1 MIKDKYIPR
10 ASERHS
16 HNWCVPYATAVVTGR
31 DYDEIYKVFNDTL
44 HRRVKGVCNSE
55 THLVAAKYGVNLKNK
70 YGVKSLPPKLN
81 MMADSHMAGY
91 GRNMMNVEGYEG
103 VHNIRNINKVVT
115 ALRNTKDYIEER
127 MSSGDWWIK
136 EDNLW
141 TKPDPDSY
149 ISSGSSF
156 KKKLYERWLETAEE
170 TFKTRYYFVRIYG
183 HMMVYDYEKDLIID
197 NHSMKW
203 ESPNDHVHRLKIV
216 KEFMP
221 VIYTDDFV
229 PVEPSPRPTGVS
241 EKARLTKL
249 YYNRTRRLCKKHNI
263 TIEMVGKPKNW
274 KEVIFKIGDRKIAA
288 MTPKTKED
296 NWTPEWK
303 VAYEW
308 LKKKEF

>member
-44 HRRVKGVCNSE
+44 HRRVKGVGNSE
-55 THLVAAKYGVNLKNK
+55 THLVAAKYGVNLNNR
-70 YGVKSLPPKLN
+70 YAVNGFTSSTLFI
-81 MMADSHMAGY
+81 DSNE
-91 GRNMMNVEGYEG
+91 NMMNVEGYEG

-183 HMMVYDYEKDLIID
+183 HMMVYDYEKDLID
-197 NHSMKW
+197 SK
-203 ESPNDHVHRLKIV
+203 
-216 KEFMP
+216 
-221 VIYTDDFV
+221 
-229 PVEPSPRPTGVS
+229 
-241 EKARLTKL
+241 
-249 YYNRTRRLCKKHNI
+249 
-263 TIEMVGKPKNW
+263 
-274 KEVIFKIGDRKIAA
+274 
-288 MTPKTKED
+288 
-296 NWTPEWK
+296 
-303 VAYEW
+303 
-308 LKKKEF
+308 